1 MCGYGWVQNYK
12 LEMGNFGFPTFCL
25 FVCVCVCVFI
35 ANCKLEMG
43 NLGFAPFYVWIW
55 VGTKLEA

>member
-25 FVCVCVCVFI
+25 CVCLLPTS
-35 ANCKLEMG
+35 NLKWG
-43 NLGFAPFYVWIW
+43 NLGFATFNVSIW
-55 VGTKLEA
+55 VGTKLQA